1 MDQSYFNGRTW
12 FPVATATSQSR
23 ASCSVKKKTQTIVL
37 ITKDNMYL
45 WFFSLSAFILV
56 TWIPGGK
63 TALSKSKNLLSIL
76 IIPRIIS
83 MLCSSNILFLQ
94 QYFIVTPDNSHWVCV
109 LAAKSPQNYIL
120 PHPDCTKFHVCQYLG
135 GTRHSA
141 KSWKAHIFN
150 CPATTGFDELLKVCN
165 HLYNLK
171 QENGRC
177 GNVPYTVNTYAAI

>member
-1 MDQSYFNGRTW
+1 
-12 FPVATATSQSR
+12 
-23 ASCSVKKKTQTIVL
+23 
-37 ITKDNMYL
+37 MYL

-63 TALSKSKNLLSIL
+63 TALSKSRIYYKFDNSRDFLL
-76 IIPRIIS
+76 
-83 MLCSSNILFLQ
+83 MLCSSNILFLH

-177 GNVPYTVNTYAAI
+177 GNVPYTVNIYAEILQYV

>member
-1 MDQSYFNGRTW
+1 
-12 FPVATATSQSR
+12 
-23 ASCSVKKKTQTIVL
+23 
-37 ITKDNMYL
+37 
-45 WFFSLSAFILV
+45 
-56 TWIPGGK
+56 
-63 TALSKSKNLLSIL
+63 
-76 IIPRIIS
+76 

-94 QYFIVTPDNSHWVCV
+94 QYFLVTPDNSHWVCV

-120 PHPDCTKFHVCQYLG
+120 PHPDCTKFHVCQFLG

-150 CPATTGFDELLKVCN
+150 CPTTTGFDELLKVCN

-177 GNVPYTVNTYAAI
+177 GNVLTLLTYILQYCYIRI